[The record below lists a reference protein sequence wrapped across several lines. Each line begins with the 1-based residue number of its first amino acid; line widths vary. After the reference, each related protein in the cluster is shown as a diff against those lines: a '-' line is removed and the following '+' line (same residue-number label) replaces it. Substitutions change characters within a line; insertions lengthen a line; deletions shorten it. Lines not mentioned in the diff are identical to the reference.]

1 MTSRPK
7 LATNANFARGLGA
20 LALFAVLAGAFLLT
34 EFGPA
39 AWYPEG
45 ASVTAGIGYALFDM
59 SGQTPL
65 IDTGFLAAFETV
77 DFVLVAALVA
87 AITLARKDGGEA

>member
-1 MTSRPK
+1 MTTRPS
-7 LATNANFARGLGA
+7 LATDANLARGLGA
-20 LALFAVLAGAFLLT
+20 LVLFVVLAGAFLLT

-45 ASVTAGIGYALFDM
+45 ASITAGIGYALFDM
-59 SGQTPL
+59 SAQTPL
-65 IDTGFLAAFETV
+65 VGDGFLAAFETV

-87 AITLARKDGGEA
+87 AVTLARRDGGEA